1 MWGNAGADTFIYAKG
16 DGKDIIYGFDN
27 KDTLTLDNLEFTS
40 ATYSKKSK
48 AVTLKVDDGSITL
61 KNFTATTFHINDD
74 TYKISGSKF
83 VKQK

>member
-27 KDTLTLDNLEFTS
+27 DDTLTLDNIEFTS
-40 ATYSKKSK
+40 ASYNKKNR
-48 AVTLKVDDGSITL
+48 VITLKLNDGSITL
-61 KNFTATTFHINDD
+61 KDFTATTFHVNDD

-83 VKQK
+83 VKKK

>member
-1 MWGNAGADTFIYAKG
+1 MWGNAGADNFIYAKG

-27 KDTLTLDNLEFTS
+27 NDTLSLDNLEFTS
-40 ATYSKKSK
+40 ATYNKKSK

-74 TYKISGSKF
+74 TYKISGSNF